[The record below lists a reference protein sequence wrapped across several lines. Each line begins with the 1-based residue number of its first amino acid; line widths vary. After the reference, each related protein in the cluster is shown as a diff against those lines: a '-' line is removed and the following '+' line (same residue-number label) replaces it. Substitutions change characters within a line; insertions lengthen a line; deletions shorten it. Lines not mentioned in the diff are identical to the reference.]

1 MRIDQVLH
9 WLCLVKSRSQAA
21 RGCREGRILVGG
33 ERARPAR
40 EVHARDE
47 ITLRGL
53 VAGRTRVVRIDQI
66 PDHQQSRQAAATF
79 YTVLREELSD
89 PFGAPGAPTGRTAEE

>member
-9 WLCLVKSRSQAA
+9 WLCLVKSRSQAT

-33 ERARPAR
+33 ERVRPAR

-53 VAGRTRVVRIDQI
+53 VAGRTRVIRIDQV
-66 PDHQQSRQAAATF
+66 PERQQSRQAAATF
-79 YTVLREELSD
+79 YTVLREEHGD
-89 PFGAPGAPTGRTAEE
+89 AFGEPGAPTGGTPQG